1 MKTPFKNIL
10 DVLQL
15 NRWVVL
21 TVVAVSGLVSVVSVL
36 LMARVHRESLENAFM
51 VNWEGEVVPLV
62 WAQQRQ
68 NLEVEA
74 LAHLERFHQWFY
86 GLDAG
91 SYEDHMEKALWLGDA
106 SVAEV
111 YQQKKADGFYNR
123 LLQYALVQKVERID
137 SKIVMGKEYMEFQT
151 RTLFQIRRGS
161 VRDTYE
167 LITSGHLIQVERN
180 FPHNPHGLLITDF
193 FENSLRKI
201 ETHENTE
208 K

>member
-1 MKTPFKNIL
+1 MKTPFKNIQVQL
-10 DVLQL
+10 RL

-21 TVVAVSGLVSVVSVL
+21 SVVIVSGLVSIVSVAL
-36 LMARVHRESLENAFM
+36 VAKIHRESLDHAFM
-51 VNWEGEVVPLV
+51 VNRQGEVIPLV
-62 WAQQRQ
+62 WEHQRQ
-68 NLEVEA
+68 HLEVEA
-74 LAHLERFHQWFY
+74 LAHLEQFHNWFY
-86 GLDAG
+86 GVDAG
-91 SYEDHMEKALWLGDA
+91 SYDSHMEKVLWLGDA

-123 LLQYALVQKVERID
+123 LLQYSLVQKVERID

-151 RTLFQIRRGS
+151 RTLFHIRRGS
-161 VRDTYE
+161 VMDTYE

-180 FPHNPHGLLITDF
+180 YPHNPHGLLITDF

-201 ETHENTE
+201 ETHESTE